1 MQGLDL
7 SVVHFLCLWCKA
19 SISVFKTV
27 DVGSSPAGHIQLLML
42 FKKGINMALDKNRIK
57 SIANKHG
64 IKVSFGSKNQDLF
77 QKAIK
82 GFILFLI

>member
-1 MQGLDL
+1 MSLVQRSMAAL
-7 SVVHFLCLWCKA
+7 KA
-19 SISVFKTV
+19 A

-64 IKVSFGSKNQDLF
+64 IKVSFGSNKPGFLSESNKRLYTFSDLD
-77 QKAIK
+77 KIIDK
-82 GFILFLI
+82 TLL